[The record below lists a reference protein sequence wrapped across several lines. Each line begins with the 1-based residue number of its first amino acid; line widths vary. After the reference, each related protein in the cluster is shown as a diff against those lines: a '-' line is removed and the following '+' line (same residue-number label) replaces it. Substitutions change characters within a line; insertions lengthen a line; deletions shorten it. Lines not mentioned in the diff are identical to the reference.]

1 MVGLVDG
8 CNVVGR
14 AVGGEDRKMVG
25 RAVGDEDR
33 IVGPVVGR
41 VVGQIIEVDDL

>member
-25 RAVGDEDR
+25 RAVGGEDR
-33 IVGPVVGR
+33 KMVGR
-41 VVGQIIEVDDL
+41 AVGIRT